1 VRSVG
6 VTNKAEYNKLT
17 KHESA
22 AYLGVV
28 ASGRH
33 VDPVAAV
40 LAFRFVGSKRAAFC
54 GGGRALPR

>member
-1 VRSVG
+1 VRVVG

-40 LAFRFVGSKRAAFC
+40 LAFRFV
-54 GGGRALPR
+54 